1 MPDCD
6 REAGTHHACA
16 CQIAWRRDAEEALR
30 AFLKLRQMGY
40 LSVSDAWLVARA
52 RRLLGEDADDAQE
65 A

>member
-1 MPDCD
+1 MAKCKT
-6 REAGTHHACA
+6 THHACD
-16 CQIAWRRDAEEALR
+16 CQIEWRRDAEEALR
-30 AFLKLRQMGY
+30 AFLRLRQMGY

>member
-16 CQIAWRRDAEEALR
+16 CQIEWRRDAEEALR